1 MANVLVFEVEIGNR
15 TVVFGGFSTNG
26 WVERLRTDTESDNS
40 DSEQAYQNRVIQGSG
55 GSFLFNLTDNMR
67 FNAVETYDFDY
78 YTKA

>member
-40 DSEQAYQNRVIQGSG
+40 DSEHAYQNRVI
-55 GSFLFNLTDNMR
+55 
-67 FNAVETYDFDY
+67 
-78 YTKA
+78 